1 MAEADK
7 RFTVV
12 ACLLQAIPLFLIP
25 SHNHCLS
32 YYVSLFL
39 STRLYV
45 CQPVSFY
52 LYLSSVRFYIPNSI
66 SISISNSQSARQP
79 VNQPVNRSVNQ
90 LVNLSICLPFIVCH
104 GFCQSKKSSQSIS

>member
-25 SHNHCLS
+25 SHNLCLS

-52 LYLSSVRFYIPNSI
+52 PYLSSVRFYLPI
-66 SISISNSQSARQP
+66 SISISNRQSPRQP

-90 LVNLSICLPFIVCH
+90 LVNLSFCLPFIVCH